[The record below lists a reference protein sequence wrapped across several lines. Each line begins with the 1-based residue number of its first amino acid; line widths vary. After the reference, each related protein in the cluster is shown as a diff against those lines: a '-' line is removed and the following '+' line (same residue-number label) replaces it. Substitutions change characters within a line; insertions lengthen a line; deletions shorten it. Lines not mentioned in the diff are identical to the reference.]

1 MQRSN
6 RAPDE
11 WNAARAARSTVHVVS
26 SDSSSAR
33 REPVGPVE
41 RAFASVHI
49 VKANICAGSE
59 WLVPPKGDVKECSC
73 VLTTRVRAGAEMGVL
88 IARRATSARPK
99 ATRAVSDAQTGS
111 CRSAR
116 PSPLRSSTVADEASA
131 SSSLNPSTLA
141 GILAIP
147 PREALVHAPSL
158 RFGSHRRD
166 SNRQSDAI
174 RQSRL
179 EPATNSPSTT
189 SCTAFLSEQ
198 SSAFEVSRNYCDNS
212 LAKDSIPKF
221 SIKNGFAIGTLPTH
235 LADASLP
242 ERLIT
247 QPVSVVA
254 VTRVMR
260 GGAYRFIR
268 SHCLAFDFAPAPAA
282 TLLPIQP
289 DCISTYRVVLAGPF
303 TTEHSHVIV
312 DGIADNVIFEDAD
325 AEVCEMDAEHD
336 RVGGVS
342 DNNSDAVDA
351 DVVERRVVFMT
362 AKLQR
367 STCAPSL
374 TRRLNRVS

>member
-1 MQRSN
+1 
-6 RAPDE
+6 
-11 WNAARAARSTVHVVS
+11 
-26 SDSSSAR
+26 
-33 REPVGPVE
+33 
-41 RAFASVHI
+41 
-49 VKANICAGSE
+49 
-59 WLVPPKGDVKECSC
+59 
-73 VLTTRVRAGAEMGVL
+73 MGVL

-141 GILAIP
+141 GILAKPPAPELQEPTEAAPAPPPQAARHRAGVEDEIP
-147 PREALVHAPSL
+147 RLQPLSAAAKRSCLERRQLALGAAGLDEIVCAVCDSWMLATSCRVIKVSDCNRVRQIRQVLSSNGEALPAELVAQYDCS
-158 RFGSHRRD
+158 
-166 SNRQSDAI
+166 
-174 RQSRL
+174 SRS
-179 EPATNSPSTT
+179 PAL
-189 SCTAFLSEQ
+189 AGLLLSERGVRPDGRIDVC
-198 SSAFEVSRNYCDNS
+198 ADCDNS

-260 GGAYRFIR
+260 GGAHRFIR
-268 SHCLAFDFAPAPAA
+268 SHCLAFDCAPAPAA

-303 TTEHSHVIV
+303 TTE
-312 DGIADNVIFEDAD
+312 
-325 AEVCEMDAEHD
+325 
-336 RVGGVS
+336 
-342 DNNSDAVDA
+342 
-351 DVVERRVVFMT
+351 
-362 AKLQR
+362 Q
-367 STCAPSL
+367 
-374 TRRLNRVS
+374 